1 MQVRV
6 KIDPVPEGLDD
17 GDNAGLKCFARC
29 SLKIYKKCPDRAS
42 AKIAQEPAL
51 ELAEYP
57 EHLGDREDHLAVGYV
72 QKKCFPYPF
81 TPFPKPLGVARR
93 TKSPCLA

>member
-29 SLKIYKKCPDRAS
+29 SLKIYKKCPDRAA

-51 ELAEYP
+51 ELKEYP

-72 QKKCFPYPF
+72 QEKRLPHPF
-81 TPFPKPLGVARR
+81 APFPKPLGV
-93 TKSPCLA
+93 TGGTEPSGLA